1 MTAPQVLTIGHSTHS
16 LDEFVSLLQR
26 NDVTALADVR
36 SMPFSRFMPHFNRRE
51 LRRALVE
58 RDLSYAF
65 LGRELGAR
73 SEDQSC
79 YVEGRVQY
87 RLLARTELFRTGID
101 RVLKGAATERI
112 ALMCA
117 EKDPLDC
124 HRTLLVARALVE
136 EGIDV
141 GHILH
146 DGRLEGHVDAMTRLM
161 EKFGLMQASLF
172 RSPDELVEEAIS
184 RQEHRIAY
192 VDSNLVTAA
201 AESAG
206 P

>member
-1 MTAPQVLTIGHSTHS
+1 MTAPQILTVGHSTHS
-16 LDEFVSLLQR
+16 LDEFVSLLHR

-51 LRRALVE
+51 LQRELGE
-58 RDLSYAF
+58 SGINYAF

-73 SEDQSC
+73 SEDRSC
-79 YVEGRVQY
+79 YIDGRVQY
-87 RLLARTELFRTGID
+87 RLLARTELFRVGID
-101 RVLKGAATERI
+101 RVLKGVATERI

-124 HRTLLVARALVE
+124 HRTLLVARVLFE
-136 EGIDV
+136 EGVDV
-141 GHILH
+141 AHILH
-146 DGRLEGHVDAMTRLM
+146 DGQLESHEDAITRLM

-184 RQEHRIAY
+184 KQEHRIAY
-192 VDSNLVTAA
+192 VDNNLVTAA
-201 AESAG
+201 VESAG